1 MKFSD
6 RSIVRFPIVG
16 LINTFIGLLVIYLA
30 KYSGLDDIASNLIG
44 YSVGICISF
53 FLNRKWTFSHEGSIL
68 PTALKFSVV
77 TVVAYIANLL
87 VVVFLLDEIRLNSFL
102 AQAAAVPVYAAMT
115 YVGYRWFVF
124 PEKTNGL

>member
-1 MKFSD
+1 MKLTD

-30 KYSGLDDIASNLIG
+30 KYSGIDDVASNLIG
-44 YSVGICISF
+44 YSVGLCISF
-53 FLNRKWTFSHEGSIL
+53 FLNRKWTFSHGGSIL
-68 PTALKFSVV
+68 PTVLKFSVV
-77 TVVAYIANLL
+77 TMLAYIANLL
-87 VVVFLLDEIRLNSFL
+87 VVIFLLDEIGLNSFL
-102 AQAAAVPVYAAMT
+102 AQAAAVPVYAVMT